1 MMYLL
6 RGSVEKEDESIASPG
21 PSHNNNNAQGNDFS
35 DGDGDA
41 EQNVSWTPTEYVTPS
56 LLPFFSFRTLTWG

>member
-21 PSHNNNNAQGNDFS
+21 PSHNNNNNAQGNDFS
-35 DGDGDA
+35 DGDGDV
-41 EQNVSWTPTEYVTPS
+41 EQNVSWTPTEYVPPLS
-56 LLPFFSFRTLTWG
+56 LLPFFFI